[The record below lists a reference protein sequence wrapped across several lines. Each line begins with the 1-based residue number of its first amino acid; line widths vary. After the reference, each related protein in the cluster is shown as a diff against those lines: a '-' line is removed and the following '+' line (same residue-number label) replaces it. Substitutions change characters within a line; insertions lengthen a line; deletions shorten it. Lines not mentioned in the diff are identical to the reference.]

1 MDAELHKDGRLA
13 EAEAMQKQH
22 GNCAGTVSTDVAPV
36 QFVKVTAERFETGHF
51 TEGYR
56 SIPHWDKS
64 VQEVMEGAR

>member
-36 QFVKVTAERFETGHF
+36 QFVKVTAERFET
-51 TEGYR
+51 ER
-56 SIPHWDKS
+56 SLY
-64 VQEVMEGAR
+64 